1 MREPREF
8 LLPFI
13 FGISYTIMN
22 KYYTGEQVHIHIK
35 SLINV
40 TQYNNRVNVKGK
52 SPLFCGNGKQV
63 ITIYGG
69 TCPISFL
76 IGWKIRW

>member
-1 MREPREF
+1 
-8 LLPFI
+8 
-13 FGISYTIMN
+13 MN

-63 ITIYGG
+63 ITIYDLKQGQ
-69 TCPISFL
+69 TIL
-76 IGWKIRW
+76 IIIKKLGCNLK